1 MTNPLW
7 FIVPIVA
14 VMVIMGV
21 MFYNV
26 AEKTVVMYNCDIA
39 EISPDF
45 PIEVKEQCRK
55 LRSGRI

>member
-14 VMVIMGV
+14 VLVIMGV

-26 AEKTVVMYNCDIA
+26 AEKTVIKYNCDIA